1 MLQTNMLLRRANTL
15 IRARRPP
22 EQESWRYTVRR
33 QRVVMDPRP
42 AQERLL
48 TYVFFRSFG
57 CRYDRAGE
65 CTMCNYAAA
74 ERVDLDRMVESVR
87 EALGQHDDYDA
98 LGISPLGNMFDPAEV
113 PVVAREAIFGM
124 AAQTSASIFSCESRP
139 EMLTEQSIAVTVE
152 RLAGKRFF
160 INLGLE
166 SADPWIQRHCVGKS
180 LSVDAYR
187 AATALLR
194 RYDAF
199 PVSNVLL
206 GAPFL
211 TEEEAI
217 ESAVGSVNWALE
229 NGSHICVLFPS
240 NVKGWTLQ
248 EWLWERGL
256 FQTPSL
262 WALVE
267 ALRRMGPEVSRSVVL
282 SWYSTTPTDPRRR
295 EQVSDPLREAPVTCP
310 DCQAD
315 VVRALDQFNAGGDY
329 SVILELSRHS
339 CACRS
344 QWLDRLGRE
353 RRGHSP
359 LVERTVAAYDRIGA
373 ELVGADW
380 WRERRSTVIADLA
393 RDYDSSGVLA
403 VS

>member
-1 MLQTNMLLRRANTL
+1 MLQTNALLRRANTL
-15 IRARRPP
+15 IRARRPR
-22 EQESWRYTVRR
+22 EQESWRYAIRR

-42 AQERLL
+42 ARERLL

-74 ERVDLDRMVESVR
+74 ERVDPERMVESVR
-87 EALGQHDDYDA
+87 HALAQHDDYDA
-98 LGISPLGNMFDPAEV
+98 LGISPLGNMFDPVEV
-113 PVVAREAIFGM
+113 PVVAREAILGL
-124 AAQTSASIFSCESRP
+124 AAATSATIYSCESRP
-139 EMLTEQSIAVTVE
+139 ETLSERDVAATVE
-152 RLAGKRFF
+152 RLGGKRFF

-166 SADPWIQRHCVGKS
+166 AAHPWVQAHCVGKS
-180 LSVDAYR
+180 LSVSAYR
-187 AATALLR
+187 SATALLR
-194 RYDAF
+194 RHGAF
-199 PVSNVLL
+199 PVSNILL

-217 ESAVGSVNWALE
+217 ESAVGSVRWALR

-267 ALRRMGPEVSRSVVL
+267 ALRRMGPEVTSSVVL

-310 DCQAD
+310 NCQD
-315 VVRALDQFNAGGDY
+315 HVVRTLDEFNAGGDY
-329 SVILELSRHS
+329 ATILELSRYD
-339 CACRS
+339 CACRAE
-344 QWLDRLGRE
+344 WLDRVARQQAERVPLG
-353 RRGHSP
+353 
-359 LVERTVAAYDRIGA
+359 ERTLAAYDRIGTELLGPGWWGKHRAAVAA
-373 ELVGADW
+373 ELSVG
-380 WRERRSTVIADLA
+380 
-393 RDYDSSGVLA
+393 YDGAAALA
-403 VS
+403 VN